1 MKCIAIDDEPIAL
14 AIIRQYC
21 ERRGGMELE
30 TYSNS
35 KLGMQRVMETRPDLV
50 FLDIELNGVSGIEL
64 AKGLPKECCLVF
76 TTAYAQYAL
85 DGFEVNALDFLHKPF
100 FYNRFERAVQK
111 AENWL
116 RMNRLIVLSEMSQRK
131 IMLKSEYKNVAVLID
146 DILYV
151 EAMDNYVKVFRMN
164 QPTVVSQI
172 SLKNLIQALPENDF
186 IRVHRSYVVAV
197 KKVSRFTKQ
206 QLTLTDASV
215 QIPVGRMYAD
225 EVFKI
230 LTAMN
235 GASEN

>member
-14 AIIRQYC
+14 AIIRRYC
-21 ERRGGMELE
+21 ERKGGMELE

-64 AKGLPKECCLVF
+64 AKELPKECCLVF

-111 AENWL
+111 AENWM
-116 RMNRLIVLSEMSQRK
+116 RMNRLMALSEMSQRK
-131 IMLKSEYKNVAVLID
+131 IMLKSEYKNVAVLVD

-151 EAMDNYVKVFRMN
+151 EAMDNYVKVFRVN

-197 KKVSRFTKQ
+197 NKVSRFTKQ
-206 QLTLTDASV
+206 QLTLTDTSV
-215 QIPVGRMYAD
+215 LIPVGRMYAD
-225 EVFKI
+225 EVFKT

-235 GASEN
+235 GTQEN

>member
-64 AKGLPKECCLVF
+64 AKGLPKECCLIF

-100 FYNRFERAVQK
+100 FYNRFERAIQK
-111 AENWL
+111 AENWM
-116 RMNRLIVLSEMSQRK
+116 RMNRLMVLSEMSQRK

-151 EAMDNYVKVFRMN
+151 EAMDNYVKVFRVN

-186 IRVHRSYVVAV
+186 IRVHRSYVVALN
-197 KKVSRFTKQ
+197 KVSKFTKQ
-206 QLTLTDASV
+206 QLTLTDTVV

-225 EVFKI
+225 EVFKT

-235 GASEN
+235 GTREN